1 VTADS
6 KSSTRRPGRRSASG
20 SSDRGQAAAPGT
32 CMDLTEG
39 EARYLLALRDLNQ
52 SGSPPSQA
60 AVARRVGVSHPTAL
74 EMIRR
79 LRNLDLVDS
88 ETLTLTPRGTSAAL
102 VLSSRRHA
110 AHVLAHEVLGLPP
123 EEAQK
128 EAEAL
133 ATSLSPVL
141 ARRLVAW
148 RTRRDAAANRDGAA
162 ARNAAKAG
170 ADEAGEKEAAA
181 KD

>member
-1 VTADS
+1 MSADDVIPS
-6 KSSTRRPGRRSASG
+6 RPRRRGAPGS
-20 SSDRGQAAAPGT
+20 AAAVEPGLPGT

-39 EARYLLALRDLNQ
+39 EARYLLALRDLNLA
-52 SGSPPSQA
+52 GAPPSQA
-60 AVARRVGVSHPTAL
+60 AVARKVGVSHPTAL

-79 LRNLDLVDS
+79 LRGLDLVAP
-88 ETLTLTPRGTSAAL
+88 EALTLTPRGTSAAL

-123 EEAQK
+123 EQAK
-128 EAEAL
+128 AEAAHL

-148 RTRRDAAANRDGAA
+148 RTRRDA
-162 ARNAAKAG
+162 
-170 ADEAGEKEAAA
+170 ES
-181 KD
+181 